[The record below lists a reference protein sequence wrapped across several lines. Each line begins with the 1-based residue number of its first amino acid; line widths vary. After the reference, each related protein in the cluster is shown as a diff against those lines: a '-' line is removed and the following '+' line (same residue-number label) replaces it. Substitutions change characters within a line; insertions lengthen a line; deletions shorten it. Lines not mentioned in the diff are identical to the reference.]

1 MFKNKTIKLFLML
14 GVIFF
19 SLVGVVGCSNSTVNA
34 TYIKMSYQK
43 DVVDGQFNI
52 VNNYHDLVALLK
64 NDSPEKYND
73 AFFETKSLLAT
84 EIVETSTG
92 SRSEIEAYKIKT
104 KTLNVYVKTK
114 QFSDDYAIAYWW
126 HLLELSKDEVNKID
140 SIKIFKD
147 DKEIMNDNKIN
158 NSTES
163 ENKKFITSKPL
174 TFNGNFSELIGD
186 EIISDIFFSKDEMI
200 NEFSKYEIIWN
211 GAPLWAN
218 LCDNYFENKVIV
230 AYFYWIG
237 GSNIERNVDSIVID
251 NDTLEINLFEK
262 NNDPFTLDDLVF
274 FPILLEVN
282 KDDINPVEK
291 ILLKTNYN

>member
-92 SRSEIEAYKIKT
+92 SRSEIEAYKIKD
-104 KTLNVYVKTK
+104 KALNLYVKTK
-114 QFSDDYAIAYWW
+114 QFGVDCAMVYWW
-126 HLLELSKDEVNKID
+126 HLLELSKDEVNKIN

-147 DKEIMNDNKIN
+147 DKEIMNDSVSQNYYQSYSFSNVTNWPSFIGEEYNLLFGERRYQFIMSFSKLKNTFEASITNDVITNYFRENLFDENIVLCVVRDETSGTADVKYYDFKVDGLELSIKEKIVGGGAEVVSRYLDFVIIPKN
-158 NSTES
+158 E
-163 ENKKFITSKPL
+163 IP
-174 TFNGNFSELIGD
+174 NGNLDVAIG
-186 EIISDIFFSKDEMI
+186 
-200 NEFSKYEIIWN
+200 YYWN
-211 GAPLWAN
+211 
-218 LCDNYFENKVIV
+218 
-230 AYFYWIG
+230 
-237 GSNIERNVDSIVID
+237 
-251 NDTLEINLFEK
+251 
-262 NNDPFTLDDLVF
+262 
-274 FPILLEVN
+274 
-282 KDDINPVEK
+282 
-291 ILLKTNYN
+291 